1 MKSPVTR
8 ILCSLAGL
16 TAMLGSQPS
25 LADDSEVFLSS
36 TFTTGAGARPNVL
49 FVMDTSGSMDSEV
62 IVYDRTKTY
71 TGSCDAGYV
80 YWGTSNSDVPPDCTT
95 TNRKF
100 KLDNNRCR
108 ASYVGMQ
115 ANGWWN
121 GRAQQVNTGSPYT
134 AWVDLSGGV
143 DRKVEC
149 ESDNGTHGD
158 TIASSTGSGSN
169 NYARNGNFS
178 NRWGASNT
186 NNKVNWGNEPRF
198 SFYSA
203 NYINYFYGGGEGAR
217 KTRLDIVKEVARDM
231 IENLENVNLGL
242 MRYSNNENGN
252 TENAARGGMV
262 TYPITELTD
271 TTRDEMSAQV
281 DSWTPGG
288 YTPLSETFYE
298 AHQYLSGGAVDFGD
312 ISHLSPGRPNSRAS
326 PASRTGNDI
335 NSKTYQTPML
345 YSCQKTFI
353 VYLTD
358 GMPTQDQ
365 EASSK
370 IEALPDFATD
380 GFVSVADGG
389 GGDKCPA
396 NGPDA
401 DPSSDPE
408 DGRCMVN
415 LAGYMFNHD
424 MQSGV
429 LGKQNVTTYIV
440 GFGSDIAASAD
451 YLEDVAKAGGGKSY
465 TQTDAAGLAAAL
477 EEIFA
482 DVAQNANSTF
492 VSPTVA
498 VNAFNRTRNL
508 NTLFVSVFAPTN
520 RSHWPGN
527 VKKYQLID
535 GVIHGASTTAPAV
548 DAETGFFSGGT
559 SDMFNNTGNA
569 DGADVAKG
577 GAAVRLPAWDARK
590 VYTDLDASADLTVD
604 GNKFRVANTGDH
616 Q

>member
-1 MKSPVTR
+1 
-8 ILCSLAGL
+8 
-16 TAMLGSQPS
+16 
-25 LADDSEVFLSS
+25 
-36 TFTTGAGARPNVL
+36 
-49 FVMDTSGSMDSEV
+49 
-62 IVYDRTKTY
+62 
-71 TGSCDAGYV
+71 
-80 YWGTSNSDVPPDCTT
+80 
-95 TNRKF
+95 
-100 KLDNNRCR
+100 
-108 ASYVGMQ
+108 
-115 ANGWWN
+115 
-121 GRAQQVNTGSPYT
+121 
-134 AWVDLSGGV
+134 
-143 DRKVEC
+143 
-149 ESDNGTHGD
+149 
-158 TIASSTGSGSN
+158 
-169 NYARNGNFS
+169 
-178 NRWGASNT
+178 
-186 NNKVNWGNEPRF
+186 
-198 SFYSA
+198 
-203 NYINYFYGGGEGAR
+203 
-217 KTRLDIVKEVARDM
+217 
-231 IENLENVNLGL
+231 
-242 MRYSNNENGN
+242 
-252 TENAARGGMV
+252 
-262 TYPITELTD
+262 
-271 TTRDEMSAQV
+271 
-281 DSWTPGG
+281 
-288 YTPLSETFYE
+288 
-298 AHQYLSGGAVDFGD
+298 
-312 ISHLSPGRPNSRAS
+312 
-326 PASRTGNDI
+326 
-335 NSKTYQTPML
+335 ML

-358 GMPTQDQ
+358 GMPTQDT

-520 RSHWPGN
+520 RVSLAGQREEVPAHRRRDPRRQHHRARG
-527 VKKYQLID
+527 
-535 GVIHGASTTAPAV
+535 GRRRRASSPRAPATCSTRR
-548 DAETGFFSGGT
+548 ATPTERT
-559 SDMFNNTGNA
+559 SPR
-569 DGADVAKG
+569 
-577 GAAVRLPAWDARK
+577 AAQQFDLPAWDARK
-590 VYTDLDASADLTVD
+590 MYTDLDASDDLTADV
-604 GNKFRVANTGDH
+604 NKFRVANTAKSPTRWSRPGRHDTDH
-616 Q
+616 SARRGHRIHAGQGRARR